1 MSEIE
6 TEGDRMENLSPG
18 ITPVNMEGLDC
29 IDNTVLTIC
38 NYFRGEYEKV
48 FWDSWS
54 IRYMPDFVIGKGLKV
69 CPERIQDNVR
79 KIYGIDFMP
88 QGNQGRQEIKQNI
101 CQYIQEDQL
110 LVAGVKTNS
119 IPWQKTYGED
129 DYRVHFLIFTS
140 AGEEGIW
147 CVDTM
152 PSKSN
157 VMIHW
162 DDVQRGLL
170 SLIRVRVKSLDH
182 FKAPKIKKVYK
193 NTKVKVHCKDIGS
206 LIKKLRGDFNVQRE
220 FGDQKNIWRIPLYNL
235 FYIILGRHIQFEKY
249 LTKEWGMKYALL
261 EDQMQGLIVEWE
273 ALKILTVKMHREYTT
288 NRLTPS
294 KVHNYQDIYVESLE
308 KIQRMEISAKE
319 CFGKI
324 CRGQEKGR
332 NDEPDAFQENTV
344 QEMFLDLPYNEYTHM
359 LHPEDFYVDKVL
371 QYGRIWETEQCRFDL
386 KEAGPDT
393 FNCLKCEN
401 QVLPVDKR
409 IKSIYLLLYATY
421 GSQFAELEIGCE
433 DEVVRKKIAV
443 SDWVE
448 HPLSR
453 EIVVWQAAFKNNTP
467 GGLNHTGKIV
477 YTRVETSSQSPCSYI
492 KLPDCKDIHILAV
505 TVLTVK

>member
-1 MSEIE
+1 
-6 TEGDRMENLSPG
+6 MENLTPK

-29 IDNTVLTIC
+29 IDNTVLTVC
-38 NYFRGEYEKV
+38 NYFWGEYEKA

-54 IRYMPDFVIGKGLKV
+54 LRYSPDFVIGKGLKV
-69 CPERIQDNVR
+69 CPGRIQDNVR
-79 KIYGIDFMP
+79 KIYGIDFTP
-88 QGNQGRQEIKQNI
+88 QGDLGKQEIKQKI

-119 IPWQKTYGED
+119 IPWQKTYGQD

-157 VMIHW
+157 VMICW
-162 DDVQRGLL
+162 SDVQKGLL
-170 SLIRVRVKSLDH
+170 SLIRIRVKSLDGLN
-182 FKAPKIKKVYK
+182 APQEKRVYK
-193 NTKVKVHCKDIGS
+193 NVRSKVHCKDIES
-206 LIKKLRGDFNVQRE
+206 LRKKLSEDFDVQRE

-249 LTKEWGMKYALL
+249 LTKEWGMKYASLAGQVR
-261 EDQMQGLIVEWE
+261 DLIVEWE
-273 ALKILTVKMHREYTT
+273 ALKILTVKMHREYSTG
-288 NRLTPS
+288 RLTPS
-294 KVHNYQDIYVESLE
+294 KVHSYQDIYVENLE
-308 KIQRMEISAKE
+308 KVQQMEISAQE

-324 CRGQEKGR
+324 CRDQGEGK
-332 NDEPDAFQENTV
+332 NAEPDAFQENTV
-344 QEMFLDLPYNEYTHM
+344 QEIFLDLPYNEFTHM

-371 QYGRIWETEQCRFDL
+371 EYGRVWATEQCRFDL
-386 KEAGPDT
+386 KEVGYDE
-393 FNCLKCEN
+393 FNCLKCEG
-401 QVLPVDKR
+401 QVLPVDKK

-433 DEVVRKKIAV
+433 DKVVIKKIAV

-448 HPLSR
+448 RPLSR
-453 EIVVWQAAFKNNTP
+453 EIVVWQAAFTNKTP
-467 GGLNHTGKIV
+467 GGLNHTGKLV

-505 TVLTVK
+505 TVLAFR